1 MVHSSRFLK
10 HAVLMAGLGLLSL
23 GVASPVLASDRLV
36 IAEAKGDRGLPA
48 PYAHQKAGPA
58 YIYTSYIFDTL
69 LGQDKTG
76 APAPALASSWTVSDD
91 GLSYDLML
99 NPKAQWHDG
108 KPVTA
113 EDVAFTFSYMKEHP
127 YNFVSVANV
136 EKIESLAADHVRLT
150 LKERDAGMITSKLI
164 SLPILPRHIYEKV
177 AIPERFTGKQAT
189 IGSGPY
195 KLVSYDKAQGRYL
208 YERNETYYLGQPKY
222 KQLAAIRMTPS
233 TAIEAIANGQVDLYN
248 SFPMEQLGAAR
259 KAGLSVMTYL
269 SNHPVKLLFN
279 HQGKFKQ
286 TEMRQALAYAI
297 DRQRLVDV
305 AYPGKGE
312 VAETG
317 FFQRESPWHKD
328 QDDPDYKYDKEK
340 ASQLFMEQGWIF
352 DDGVWSQNGDPVV
365 LQLVTN
371 KSFKKLATVL
381 AEQLTDF
388 GIKTETRVMEDAAM
402 HAAFRDGA
410 FDIALETASTMGDPD
425 SVIFRIFSKS
435 PKSDKYFVNGRM
447 KKLLIDQAAA
457 SSVGERAAMMHE
469 FQALY
474 ARELPA
480 YMLVNPLWAVV
491 HSANVEPLY
500 MKTGISFGI
509 PMAIPKRI
517 LMP

>member
-1 MVHSSRFLK
+1 MVHLSRFLK
-10 HAVLMAGLGLLSL
+10 HAVLMAGLSLLSL
-23 GVASPVLASDRLV
+23 SAASPVLASDRLV
-36 IAEAKGDRGLPA
+36 IAEAKGDRGLPS
-48 PYAHQKAGPA
+48 PYTHQKAGPA

-91 GLSYDLML
+91 GLSYDLTL

-108 KPVTA
+108 KPLTA

-136 EKIESLAADHVRLT
+136 TKAEVLSPVHVRLT
-150 LKERDAGMITSKLI
+150 LQEKDAGMITSKLI
-164 SLPILPRHIYEKV
+164 SLPILPKHIYEKV

-208 YERNETYYLGQPKY
+208 YERNEAYYLGQPKY
-222 KQLAAIRMTPS
+222 EQLAAIRMTPS

-248 SFPMEQLGAAR
+248 SFPIEQVGAAK

-279 HQGKFKQ
+279 HQGRFKQ

-328 QDDPDYKYDKEK
+328 QHDPDYKYDKEK
-340 ASQLFMEQGWIF
+340 ASQLFMKQGWTF
-352 DDGVWSQNGDPVV
+352 DNGVWSQNGEPVIF
-365 LQLVTN
+365 QLVTN

-388 GIKTETRVMEDAAM
+388 GIKTETRIMEDAAM
-402 HAAFRDGA
+402 HAAFRECA

-457 SSVGERAAMMHE
+457 SSVSERAAMMHE

-474 ARELPA
+474 AKELPA

-491 HSANVEPLY
+491 HSANVDPLY
-500 MKTGISFGI
+500 MNTGISFGI
-509 PMAIPKRI
+509 PMVIPKRI

>member
-1 MVHSSRFLK
+1 MVHSSRLLK
-10 HAVLMAGLGLLSL
+10 HAVLIAGLSLLPSIAA
-23 GVASPVLASDRLV
+23 GPVLAADRLV
-36 IAEAKGDRGLPA
+36 IAEAKGDRGLPS

-91 GLSYDLML
+91 GLIYDLML

-108 KPVTA
+108 KPLTA
-113 EDVAFTFSYMKEHP
+113 DDVAFTFSYMKEHP

-136 EKIESLAADHVRLT
+136 AKAEVLAADHVRLT
-150 LKERDAGMITSKLI
+150 IQEKDAGMITSKLI
-164 SLPILPRHIYEKV
+164 SLPILPKHIYEKV

-208 YERNETYYLGQPKY
+208 YQRNENYYLGQPKY
-222 KQLAAIRMTPS
+222 GQLAAIRMTPS
-233 TAIEAIANGQVDLYN
+233 TAIEAIAKGDVDLFN
-248 SFPMEQLGAAR
+248 SFPMEQVGAAK

-279 HQGKFKQ
+279 HKGLFKQ
-286 TEMRQALAYAI
+286 TDMRQALAYVI
-297 DRQRLVDV
+297 DRQKLVDI
-305 AYPGKGE
+305 AYSGKGE

-328 QDDPDYKYDKEK
+328 QNDPDYKYDKER
-340 ASQLFMEQGWIF
+340 ASQLFVKQGWAL
-352 DDGVWSQNGDPVV
+352 DNGVWSQDGKPVV

-381 AEQLTDF
+381 AEQLTAF
-388 GIKTETRVMEDAAM
+388 GITTETRIMEDAAM
-402 HAAFRDGA
+402 HATFRDGT

-425 SVIFRIFSKS
+425 SVIYRIFSKS
-435 PKSDKYFVNGRM
+435 PKSDKYFVDGKM
-447 KKLLIDQAAA
+447 KQLLVDQAA
-457 SSVGERAAMMHE
+457 SDSVEERAAMMHE

-474 ARELPA
+474 AKELPA

-500 MKTGISFGI
+500 LKTGISFGI
-509 PMAIPKRI
+509 PMVIPKQI